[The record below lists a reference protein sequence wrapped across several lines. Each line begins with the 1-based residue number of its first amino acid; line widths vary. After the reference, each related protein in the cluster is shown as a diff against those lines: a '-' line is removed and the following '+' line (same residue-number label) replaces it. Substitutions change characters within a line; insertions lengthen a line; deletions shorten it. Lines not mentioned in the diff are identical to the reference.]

1 MFFPIPTPPF
11 SLISGMYLPN
21 TTYRNVRPKS
31 GSSYWSPQKGRD
43 SLSLYLYLYLSRSG
57 WFHDE
62 VAKKPI
68 KPKKAARSLPP
79 SLGYGCQLTFVA
91 IVRLKGTC
99 TSYRAG
105 TTGPNS
111 GSNGYGTTKV
121 LAHVPIFDSLP
132 PWMSAGIGPAKLVPD
147 RAGPCLLTALP
158 HRVSIIHG
166 TSVLQV
172 AIMLLNHVPFTISL
186 SPMVHN
192 NVDTDALPILGI

>member
-1 MFFPIPTPPF
+1 MCFSHPIPPIF
-11 SLISGMYLPN
+11 LISGMYP
-21 TTYRNVRPKS
+21 PKYNIS
-31 GSSYWSPQKGRD
+31 ECTSQVGQLLLESSKRTGL
-43 SLSLYLYLYLSRSG
+43 SLSLYLYLSRSG

-99 TSYRAG
+99 TSYRAR

-111 GSNGYGTTKV
+111 GSNEYGTTKV
-121 LAHVPIFDSLP
+121 LAHLPIFDSLP
-132 PWMSAGIGPAKLVPD
+132 PWMSAGKGPAKLVPG

-158 HRVSIIHG
+158 HTAQSKHK
-166 TSVLQV
+166 VL
-172 AIMLLNHVPFTISL
+172 ADLAPRYISTL
-186 SPMVHN
+186 CY
-192 NVDTDALPILGI
+192 